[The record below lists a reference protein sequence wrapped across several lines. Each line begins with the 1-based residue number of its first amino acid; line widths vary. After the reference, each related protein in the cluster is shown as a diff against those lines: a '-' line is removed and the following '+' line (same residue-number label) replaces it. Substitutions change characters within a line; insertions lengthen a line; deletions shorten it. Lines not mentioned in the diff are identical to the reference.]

1 MPIAYLRCGGRRRE
15 RTEAEVQNRS
25 DWRCTLA
32 AAAGEWRLSLTERLE
47 DRGDKEGWWPTG
59 RRGGGWWQMAA
70 ATQARRWSALGWSTN
85 ELRSSGLRNW
95 SLYQLH
101 LESLKNLPK
110 WEASHRD
117 WEDKRR
123 EILDEQREKMD
134 RLWKEYGKA
143 RSNPPNSLD
152 QRRPVVKVTEI
163 EWRNWAEKEKVTLIG
178 KFVNERP
185 PLDMF
190 RTKFQKDFSI
200 TGSGTH
206 WINQYKACS
215 DLILTGR
222 GLQKDFSK
230 RSGIDREQVGSV
242 LGVVAEVVNGYP
254 CSGCSSIYHHRSTTE
269 EVALAPNGVGA
280 IGPPKGDAK
289 AHDGSEAKHCD
300 GGEAEHCDGL

>member
-1 MPIAYLRCGGRRRE
+1 MNGIGNPNRKGKSLGVQAMLNCLIAFVCSDCAMNDNCLNWKLSYQPRE
-15 RTEAEVQNRS
+15 NEPEEQIASEEEEMDESNSDPDCPTIVVTKAEKIF
-25 DWRCTLA
+25 
-32 AAAGEWRLSLTERLE
+32 LT
-47 DRGDKEGWWPTG
+47 
-59 RRGGGWWQMAA
+59 
-70 ATQARRWSALGWSTN
+70 S
-85 ELRSSGLRNW
+85 
-95 SLYQLH
+95 
-101 LESLKNLPK
+101 
-110 WEASHRD
+110 
-117 WEDKRR
+117 
-123 EILDEQREKMD
+123 
-134 RLWKEYGKA
+134 
-143 RSNPPNSLD
+143 SLD
-152 QRRPVVKVTEI
+152 QRRPVVKITEI
-163 EWRNWAEKEKVTLIG
+163 EWRNLAEKEKVTLIG

-200 TGSGTH
+200 TGSDTH

-230 RSGIDREQVGSV
+230 RSGVDREQVSSV

-300 GGEAEHCDGL
+300 GDEAEHCDGL

>member
-1 MPIAYLRCGGRRRE
+1 MQIF
-15 RTEAEVQNRS
+15 Q
-25 DWRCTLA
+25 
-32 AAAGEWRLSLTERLE
+32 
-47 DRGDKEGWWPTG
+47 
-59 RRGGGWWQMAA
+59 
-70 ATQARRWSALGWSTN
+70 
-85 ELRSSGLRNW
+85 
-95 SLYQLH
+95 YQLH

-123 EILDEQREKMD
+123 GILDEQREKMD

-143 RSNPPNSLD
+143 RSNPP
-152 QRRPVVKVTEI
+152 K
-163 EWRNWAEKEKVTLIG
+163 
-178 KFVNERP
+178 
-185 PLDMF
+185 
-190 RTKFQKDFSI
+190 TKFQKDFSI

-230 RSGIDREQVGSV
+230 R
-242 LGVVAEVVNGYP
+242 
-254 CSGCSSIYHHRSTTE
+254 CSSIYHHRSTTE